1 MNLERMLE
9 NGHLKHLTENS
20 LLKSE
25 ITYKGR
31 ENLYSKGQKKESEIE
46 IVFKMLKLRMSLSLQ
61 KIQQLPRMH

>member
-9 NGHLKHLTENS
+9 NGHLKHLTESS
-20 LLKSE
+20 LPKLSE

-31 ENLYSKGQKKESEIE
+31 ENLHSKGQKKESEIE

-61 KIQQLPRMH
+61 KTQLPRMR